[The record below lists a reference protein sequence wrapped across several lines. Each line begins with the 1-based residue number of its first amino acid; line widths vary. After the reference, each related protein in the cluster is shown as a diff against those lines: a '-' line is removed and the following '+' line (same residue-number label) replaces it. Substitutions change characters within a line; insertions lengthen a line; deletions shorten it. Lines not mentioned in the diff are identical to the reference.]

1 MGIKKA
7 ITVLAAIAFSWLLA
21 ILVIY
26 AGVTLYREFLG

>member
-7 ITVLAAIAFSWLLA
+7 ITVLAVIAFSWLLV